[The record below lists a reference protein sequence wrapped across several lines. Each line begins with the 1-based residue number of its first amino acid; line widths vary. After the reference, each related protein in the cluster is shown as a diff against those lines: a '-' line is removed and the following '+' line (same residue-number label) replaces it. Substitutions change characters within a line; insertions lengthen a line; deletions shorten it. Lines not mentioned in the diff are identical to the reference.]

1 MNINDHACLC
11 VGDFEKKKKEDLKVQ
26 NLLNISNRQI
36 LLILHYFSNSF
47 ITINKLF
54 Y

>member
-11 VGDFEKKKKEDLKVQ
+11 VGGDFEKKNLKVQ